1 MWIRFCKC
9 TFNRN
14 NANTKFLHPNACS
27 RNFKNQQIFF
37 PRILS
42 NEFSQQYPAKMRYSR
57 RNYNRSQRRKRVCI
71 LQNPNLKCIKTFWLK
86 LSENERSKIL
96 QIDLNKLCKQM
107 EKQRSSFFKLFKGIK
122 NIQYLQILLECI
134 KNL

>member
-1 MWIRFCKC
+1 
-9 TFNRN
+9 
-14 NANTKFLHPNACS
+14 
-27 RNFKNQQIFF
+27 
-37 PRILS
+37 
-42 NEFSQQYPAKMRYSR
+42 

-134 KNL
+134 KNLSKMDDQIFGDFLQVDKYPQITVKDEYRSLKILNIMKICNEMYPEDN